1 VGVAPPQPGSGQ
13 PLDGLGMTANR
24 ILTLTLNPTV
34 DIAADADRVRPVHK
48 IRTRDETFDP
58 GGGGV
63 NVSRVL
69 RELGGDTL
77 AVILAGG
84 VSGRFLEELLDEGG
98 VPRRS
103 VPIAG
108 RTRISH
114 TIHDLSARQEYRFV
128 PEGPEIAESEWAAAL
143 DALEGEQAG
152 WVVASGSLPRGVPA
166 DFYARAAAAASRR
179 GRRRFVLDTSGAAL
193 KEALGH
199 GLALIKPSRGEFEA
213 LVGRPLPT
221 AEAQEEAAT
230 ALVQDGAA
238 EMVVITLGHEGAL
251 LAGPGGGVLRLPALD
266 VPALGAVGAGDS
278 FLAAMVLALSRG
290 EPPREAFAWGMAAG
304 AAAVMRPGTAH
315 PRRADVE
322 ALRRR
327 IGAV

>member
-1 VGVAPPQPGSGQ
+1 
-13 PLDGLGMTANR
+13 
-24 ILTLTLNPTV
+24 
-34 DIAADADRVRPVHK
+34 
-48 IRTRDETFDP
+48 
-58 GGGGV
+58 
-63 NVSRVL
+63 
-69 RELGGDTL
+69 
-77 AVILAGG
+77 

-128 PEGPEIAESEWAAAL
+128 PEGPEIAEAEWAAAL
-143 DALEGEQAG
+143 EALGREPAG

-166 DFYARAAAAASRR
+166 DFYARAAAVAARR
-179 GRRRFVLDTSGAAL
+179 GQRFVLDTSGAAL
-193 KEALGH
+193 KEALGR

-221 AEAQEEAAT
+221 AEAQAEAAT
-230 ALVQDGAA
+230 ALVREGAA
-238 EMVVITLGHEGAL
+238 QMIVVTLGHEGAL
-251 LAGPGGGVLRLPALD
+251 LAGPGDDDVLRLPALD